1 MKPPAQRSFLGRI
14 RAALPSLHPAERRLG
29 EFLCDF
35 PGELASYDAQELAR
49 LANVSKAT
57 VSRFVRRLDYQSYEE
72 ARRHAREEQR
82 SGSRLFLS
90 HPGDADPD
98 ASLLSAIEQGKANL
112 DQTFATIPQAELD
125 AVVKAMLGARKVW
138 VVGFRASHPLAD
150 YLRWQLTQVIE
161 DVVSIPGGGETLGEN
176 LASVVA
182 DDCVILFGLRRRI
195 AGMEALLD
203 HLASSKAALAYI
215 TDEGPEPERRA
226 RWHFRCH
233 TASTGPLFNHVSVMA
248 LCHLL
253 VTRAIELS
261 GTAGRARL
269 RRIEAANDSLGE
281 L

>member
-1 MKPPAQRSFLGRI
+1 MKPAVQKSFLGRI

-49 LANVSKAT
+49 LAHVSKAT
-57 VSRFVRRLDYQSYEE
+57 VSRFVRRLDYANYDE

-90 HPGDADPD
+90 HAGDADAEAP
-98 ASLLSAIEQGKANL
+98 LLAAIEQGKANL
-112 DQTFATIPQAELD
+112 DQTFVAIPQAEID
-125 AVVKAMLGARKVW
+125 ALAQTMLGARKTW
-138 VVGFRASHPLAD
+138 IFGFRAGHPLAD
-150 YLRWQLTQVIE
+150 YLRWQMTQVIE
-161 DVVSIPGGGETLGEN
+161 NVVSIPGGGETLGEH
-176 LASVVA
+176 LASVSA
-182 DDCVILFGLRRRI
+182 DDCVIVFGLRRRV
-195 AGMEALLD
+195 AGIEALLD
-203 HLASSKAALAYI
+203 YLAGTRAALAYV
-215 TDEGPEPERRA
+215 TDEGVEPDRRA

-233 TASTGPLFNHVSVMA
+233 TTSTGPLFNHVSIMA

-253 VTRAIELS
+253 VTRSIDLA

-269 RRIEAANDSLGE
+269 RHIEAANDSLGE

>member
-1 MKPPAQRSFLGRI
+1 MKSTPQKSFLARI

-57 VSRFVRRLDYQSYEE
+57 VSRFVRRLDYATYDE
-72 ARRHAREEQR
+72 ARRHAREDQR

-90 HPGDADPD
+90 HPNNSDPE
-98 ASLLSAIEQGKANL
+98 APLLAAIEQSKANL
-112 DQTFATIPQAELD
+112 DQTFGTIAQAEIDSVAGAL
-125 AVVKAMLGARKVW
+125 LSARKIWIVA
-138 VVGFRASHPLAD
+138 FRASHPLAD
-150 YLRWQLTQVIE
+150 YLRWQLTQVVE
-161 DVVSIPGGGETLGEN
+161 NVVSVPGAGETLGEH
-176 LASVVA
+176 LASITA
-182 DDCVILFGLRRRI
+182 EDCVIVLGLRRRI
-195 AGMEALLD
+195 AGTEAILD
-203 HLASSKAALAYI
+203 YLAGCKTSIAYV
-215 TDEGPEPERRA
+215 TDEGVEPDRRA

-233 TASTGPLFNHVSVMA
+233 TTSTGPLFNHVSVMA

-261 GTAGRARL
+261 GAGGRARL
-269 RRIEAANDSLGE
+269 RRIELANDSLGE

>member
-1 MKPPAQRSFLGRI
+1 MKSTAPKSFLGRI

-57 VSRFVRRLDYQSYEE
+57 VSRFVRRLDYSSYDE

-90 HPGDADPD
+90 HPNDADPQ
-98 ASLLSAIEQGKANL
+98 APLLAAIEQGKANL
-112 DQTFATIPQAELD
+112 DQTFSTIAQAEIDGL
-125 AVVKAMLGARKVW
+125 ARALLSARKIWIVA
-138 VVGFRASHPLAD
+138 FRASHPMGD
-150 YLRWQLTQVIE
+150 YLRWQLTQVVE
-161 DVVSIPGGGETLGEN
+161 NVVTIPGAGETLGEH
-176 LASVVA
+176 LASITA
-182 DDCVILFGLRRRI
+182 EDCVIVLGLRRRI
-195 AGMEALLD
+195 AATETLL
-203 HLASSKAALAYI
+203 HYVAGSRAPLAYV
-215 TDEGPEPERRA
+215 TDEGVEPDRRA
-226 RWHFRCH
+226 NWHFRCH

-261 GTAGRARL
+261 GAAGRARL
-269 RRIEAANDSLGE
+269 RRIEAANDTFGE